1 MIYPIGTSGSHLILT
16 EPVLAHL
23 AAHRQRRFW
32 QSEAGGQLFARLDG
46 PDVVIVEATGPRPG
60 DRRGRSFYRPDKA
73 AEQLEI
79 DLRFQDGLHFVGD
92 WHTHPQA
99 YPEPSGS
106 DLASIADA
114 VRRSRH
120 DLNGFV
126 LLVVGTLDLPEGLH
140 VSVHDGERGYRL
152 SPSPVTRVE
161 PCPPPRQASAAR
173 PLHLT
178 TPSPIQET
186 SHHAG
191 ADPGRD

>member
-1 MIYPIGTSGSHLILT
+1 MPEEGRRVIYPIATSGSKVILT

-32 QSEAGGQLFARLDG
+32 QSEAGGQLFARLEGGDI
-46 PDVVIVEATGPRPG
+46 VIVEATGPREG
-60 DRRGRSFYRPDKA
+60 DRRGRNFYRPDKA
-73 AEQLEI
+73 AEQAEI
-79 DLRFQDGLHFVGD
+79 DARHPDGLHFVGD

-126 LLVVGTLDLPEGLH
+126 LLVIGTLGPPQGLH
-140 VSVHDGERGYRL
+140 LSVHDGAAGYRL
-152 SPSPVTRVE
+152 SPSPATRVE
-161 PCPPPRQASAAR
+161 PCPPPGKLP
-173 PLHLT
+173 PLIRL
-178 TPSPIQET
+178 I
-186 SHHAG
+186 
-191 ADPGRD
+191 

>member
-1 MIYPIGTSGSHLILT
+1 MAGASGLLGLPEKDDGVIYPIGASGSRLILT
-16 EPVLAHL
+16 EAVLAHL

-46 PDVVIVEATGPRPG
+46 GDITIIEATGPRPG

-73 AEQLEI
+73 AEQSEI
-79 DLRFQDGLHFVGD
+79 DLRFRDGLHFVGD

-120 DLNGFV
+120 NLNGFV
-126 LLVVGTLDLPEGLH
+126 LLVVGTLDPPEGLH
-140 VSVHDGERGYRL
+140 VSVHDGDAGYRL
-152 SPSPVTRVE
+152 SPAPMTRVE
-161 PCPPPRQASAAR
+161 PCPPPGRL
-173 PLHLT
+173 P
-178 TPSPIQET
+178 PPI
-186 SHHAG
+186 
-191 ADPGRD
+191 RFI